1 MVTLPSRSDA
11 ALVVRYAGIDH
22 VVPPWE
28 SLAFGRNPGVV
39 SRSLKLDQRNPD
51 PALSR
56 YTGAFRH
63 AAGIWNLYNGSAR
76 LDLRLSIVGGLA
88 AELQPGSP
96 SIPLPADAHGVVT
109 IRTARRYQLEF
120 RTPRWEANLTF
131 DDGEVSTTTHTV
143 DLRDVFRLSDLEFAV
158 VVGLCESRIRDADR
172 GHWSTATNA
181 EIGTLPGVVARADG
195 TNMEKIVEKALERA
209 IEKVDRKLGDRTFA
223 DARGHLRRQVFAEW
237 AVAINL
243 VTGEHLRWLGA
254 PTRPAAGDQSPGS
267 DGSSPSPSRS

>member
-1 MVTLPSRSDA
+1 M
-11 ALVVRYAGIDH
+11 DH
-22 VVPPWE
+22 VVRPGE
-28 SLAFGRNPGVV
+28 SLAFGRNPGLV
-39 SRSLKLDQRNPD
+39 SRELKLDQRNPD

-76 LDLRLSIVGGLA
+76 LDLHLSVVGGLA

-120 RTPRWEANLTF
+120 RTPRWDAKLTF
-131 DDGEVSTTTHTV
+131 DDGEVSNTTLTV
-143 DLRDVFRLSDLEFAV
+143 DLRDIFGLSDLEFTV
-158 VVGLCESRIRDADR
+158 IVGLCESRIRDADR
-172 GHWSTATNA
+172 GRLSTATNV
-181 EIGTLPGVVARADG
+181 EIGALPGVAARADG

-209 IEKVDRKLGDRTFA
+209 IEKVDRQLTDRTFA
-223 DARGHLRRQVFAEW
+223 DARGHLRRQVFADW

-243 VTGEHLRWLGA
+243 VTGEHLRWLQL
-254 PTRPAAGDQSPGS
+254 PTRSAAGDQSPGS
-267 DGSSPSPSRS
+267 TGSGPSSSRS